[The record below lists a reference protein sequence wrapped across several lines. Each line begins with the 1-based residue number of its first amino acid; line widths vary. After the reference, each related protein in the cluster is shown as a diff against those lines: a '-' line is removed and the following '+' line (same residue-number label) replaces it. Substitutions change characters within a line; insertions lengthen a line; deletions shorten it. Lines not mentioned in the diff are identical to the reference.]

1 MHGKVAPETIQEVYQ
16 TLSMDHDI
24 YRKYHSSLTRHNK
37 RHNIHPNLK
46 ISNSYSYK
54 SDYNL
59 TAVNSTSDQNRARSS
74 AACKNTKEGSL
85 TLPDQWVSVMMSV
98 GRWGEGRSAEKQG
111 SSALSISLL
120 E

>member
-24 YRKYHSSLTRHNK
+24 YRKYHSSLARHNK

-74 AACKNTKEGSL
+74 AACKNKGRKFNTAGPVGIS
-85 TLPDQWVSVMMSV
+85 DDVS
-98 GRWGEGRSAEKQG
+98 GPLGGGEVCRETR
-111 SSALSISLL
+111 L
-120 E
+120 